1 VSESQGVISPEE
13 AVAITR
19 ELVADGELRQV
30 DPPEWYVQGR
40 EAPDLDR
47 SATPPEDVSI
57 RLHDD
62 EGHTVMWYA
71 PAGPRQ
77 SEAINRVCAYR
88 GLDPSIPANR
98 WYAFGIHRDLL
109 TLEAAVGEATD
120 EVLSLLDTDATDE
133 EVRATVE
140 HLYGPFRGMQL
151 SDDLE
156 GYEEL
161 RFLLKE
167 LNGLLGR
174 VERLDEEEA

>member
-1 VSESQGVISPEE
+1 MSESQGVISPEE

-30 DPPEWYVQGR
+30 DPPEWY
-40 EAPDLDR
+40 
-47 SATPPEDVSI
+47 
-57 RLHDD
+57 
-62 EGHTVMWYA
+62 
-71 PAGPRQ
+71 
-77 SEAINRVCAYR
+77 
-88 GLDPSIPANR
+88 
-98 WYAFGIHRDLL
+98 DLL